1 MTKARSNAK
10 PNPFLHTTP
19 HAYALLYTGVAFVI
33 IGGLVAAVTDPLSLS
48 RGSWAA
54 AYLVLVAGVAQ
65 SSMGIARMLW
75 PTDTGAPQGASNGWP
90 QFAFWNL
97 GNAGVI
103 VGTLLGA
110 PLVVFVSSV
119 LLVAALALA
128 LVATAHSKTAST
140 RKLLITY
147 RVFLFILAVS
157 IPVGI
162 VLSAI
167 RNA

>member
-1 MTKARSNAK
+1 MTKARSNTI
-10 PNPFLHTTP
+10 PSPFVHTTP
-19 HAYALLYTGVAFVI
+19 PAYTLLYTGIACI
-33 IGGLVAAVTDPLSLS
+33 IVGGLVAAVTDPLALD

-65 SSMGIARMLW
+65 AAMGIARMLW
-75 PTDTGAPQGASNGWP
+75 PTDSGSGQSSANGWP
-90 QFAFWNL
+90 QFAFWNI

-103 VGTLLGA
+103 VGTLLGT
-110 PLVVFVSSV
+110 PLVVFMSSV

-128 LVATAHSKTAST
+128 LVATAHSKTTTT

-147 RVFLFILAVS
+147 RAFLFILAVS